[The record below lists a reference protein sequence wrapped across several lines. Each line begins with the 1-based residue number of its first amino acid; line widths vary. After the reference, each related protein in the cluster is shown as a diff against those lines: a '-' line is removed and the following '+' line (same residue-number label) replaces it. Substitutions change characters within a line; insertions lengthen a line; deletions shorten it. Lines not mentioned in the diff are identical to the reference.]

1 MNLIEILINI
11 VKEIRLSGFLDIAF
25 ISVFIYVILILFKQ
39 SKARFIL
46 TGIVL
51 LGIIYLAAQQLNL
64 SLTTSLLQAFFAV
77 IIIALIII
85 FQDEIR
91 RFFEQIALWSLNS
104 KLRAGT
110 QVSPNNREID
120 ILVETLPELADNKI
134 GALIVI
140 EGKNSIL
147 EYMEGGELLDGKL
160 SEALLKSI
168 FDPHSAGHDG
178 AVVIENGKIKLFAT
192 HLPLSTNFS
201 QLKNRGTRHAA
212 ALGLS
217 EVTDAL
223 CLVVSEERG
232 VISIARGGVL
242 KQIDSEQLKLILKD
256 FYNKNFPSVKK
267 MPTIHFRSNSKEK
280 IISIAAAILL
290 WFVFVH
296 ESRLVYRSFEV
307 PVKISSP
314 ASTLEIENITP
325 EIVNITFLGPRREF
339 YFFKAN
345 QVDLLLKIA
354 NPQPG
359 TEYLDISES
368 DLNFPEDLSLENI
381 VPKSVSVQIDQKHI
395 EKKTNSTK

>member
-11 VKEIRLSGFLDIAF
+11 VKEVRLSGFLDIAF

-39 SKARFIL
+39 SKARFIV

-51 LGIIYLAAQQLNL
+51 LGLIYLLAQQLNL
-64 SLTTSLLQAFFAV
+64 TLTTSLLQAFFAV

-104 KLRAGT
+104 KLRTRT
-110 QVSPNNREID
+110 QISPNDNEID
-120 ILVETLPELADNKI
+120 ILVETLSEFALNKI
-134 GALIVI
+134 GALVVL
-140 EGKNSIL
+140 EGKTSISDYL
-147 EYMEGGELLDGKL
+147 EGGELLDGIP

-168 FDPHSAGHDG
+168 FDPNSTGHDG
-178 AVVIENGKIKLFAT
+178 AVILEKGKINLFGA
-192 HLPLSTNFS
+192 HLPLSKNFS

-217 EVTDAL
+217 EVTDSL

-242 KQIDSEQLKLILKD
+242 KQIDSQELKLILKEY
-256 FYNKNFPSVKK
+256 YNQLFPLVKK

-280 IISIAAAILL
+280 IISIFAAILL

-307 PVKISSP
+307 PVKISNPVS
-314 ASTLEIENITP
+314 SLNIDKVEP
-325 EIVNITFLGPRREF
+325 DKVKVTFLGPRRDF

-354 NPQPG
+354 NPAPG
-359 TEYLDISES
+359 MKQIDITESHLKFSE
-368 DLNFPEDLSLENI
+368 NLSLENI
-381 VPKSVSVQIDQKHI
+381 EPSSVSVQINQNRN
-395 EKKTNSTK
+395 EQNENSNK

>member
-345 QVDLLLKIA
+345 QVDLLLKIV

>member
-51 LGIIYLAAQQLNL
+51 LGIIYIAAQQLNL

-110 QVSPNNREID
+110 QISPNDGEID

-140 EGKNSIL
+140 EGKNSIS

-168 FDPHSAGHDG
+168 FDPHSTGHDG
-178 AVVIENGKIKLFAT
+178 AVIIENGKIELFAA
-192 HLPLSTNFS
+192 HLPLSKNFS

-232 VISIARGGVL
+232 VISFARGGVL
-242 KQIDSEQLKLILKD
+242 KQIDSQQLKIILKD
-256 FYNKNFPSVKK
+256 FYNQEFPSVKK
-267 MPTIHFRSNSKEK
+267 LPAIHFRSNFKEK
-280 IISIAAAILL
+280 IISIAVAVLL

-296 ESRLVYRSFEV
+296 ESRLVYRSFEI

-314 ASTLEIENITP
+314 ASTLEIENISP
-325 EIVNITFLGPRREF
+325 EMVNITFLGPRREF

-345 QVDLLLKIA
+345 QVDLLLKIT

-381 VPKSVSVQIDQKHI
+381 VPKSVSVQIDQKNI
-395 EKKTNSTK
+395 DKKTNSSK

>member
-11 VKEIRLSGFLDIAF
+11 VKEVRLSGFLDIAF

-39 SKARFIL
+39 SKARFIV

-51 LGIIYLAAQQLNL
+51 LGLIYLLAQQLNL
-64 SLTTSLLQAFFAV
+64 TLTTSLLQAFFAV

-104 KLRAGT
+104 KLRASP
-110 QVSPNNREID
+110 QISPNDKEID
-120 ILVETLPELADNKI
+120 ILVETLPEFALNKI
-134 GALIVI
+134 GALIVL
-140 EGKNSIL
+140 EGRTSISDYL
-147 EYMEGGELLDGKL
+147 EGGELLDGML

-168 FDPHSAGHDG
+168 FDPNSTGHDG
-178 AVVIENGKIKLFAT
+178 AVVIENGKIKLFAA
-192 HLPLSTNFS
+192 HLPLSKNFS

-232 VISIARGGVL
+232 VISFARGGLL
-242 KQIDSEQLKLILKD
+242 KQIDSGQLKLILKE
-256 FYNKNFPSVKK
+256 FYNQISPSAKK

-280 IISIAAAILL
+280 IISIFAAILL

-307 PVKISSP
+307 PVKISNPVTSLKIDKVEP
-314 ASTLEIENITP
+314 DK
-325 EIVNITFLGPRREF
+325 VRVTFLGPRRGF

-359 TEYLDISES
+359 TEYVEISES
-368 DLNFPEDLSLENI
+368 HINFPEDLSLENI
-381 VPKSVSVQIDQKHI
+381 EPKRVTVQIDQKHI
-395 EKKTNSTK
+395 QKNTNSSN

>member
-1 MNLIEILINI
+1 MNLIEILVNI
-11 VKEIRLSGFLDIAF
+11 FKEIRLSGFLDIAF

-51 LGIIYLAAQQLNL
+51 LGIIYLVAQQLNL
-64 SLTTSLLQAFFAV
+64 SLTTSLLRAFFAV

-110 QVSPNNREID
+110 QISPNEREID
-120 ILVETLPELADNKI
+120 VLVETLSDLADHKI

-140 EGKNSIL
+140 EGKNPIS
-147 EYMEGGELLDGKL
+147 EYLEGGQLLDGKL

-178 AVVIENGKIKLFAT
+178 AVTIENGKIILFAA

-232 VISIARGGVL
+232 VISIAKGGML
-242 KQIDSEQLKLILKD
+242 KQIGSEQLKIILRD
-256 FYNKNFPSVKK
+256 FYDQKFPSVKK
-267 MPTIHFRSNSKEK
+267 MPAIHFRSNSKEK
-280 IISIAAAILL
+280 IISLAVAVLL

-307 PVKISSP
+307 PVHVSIPKSN
-314 ASTLEIENITP
+314 LEIENIEP
-325 EIVNITFLGPRREF
+325 EIVNITLLGPRREF

-354 NPQPG
+354 EPQPG
-359 TEYLDISES
+359 LEYLEISES
-368 DLNFPEDLSLENI
+368 DLDFPEDLSLENI
-381 VPKSVSVQIDQKHI
+381 APKSVSIEIDRKKL
-395 EKKTNSTK
+395 ERKTNSAK

>member
-1 MNLIEILINI
+1 LNLIEILINI

-51 LGIIYLAAQQLNL
+51 LGVIYLIAQQLNL
-64 SLTTSLLQAFFAV
+64 SLTTSLLRAFFAV

-91 RFFEQIALWSLNS
+91 RFFEQIALWSLSS
-104 KLRAGT
+104 KLRSGT
-110 QVSPNNREID
+110 QTSPNDREID
-120 ILVETLPELADNKI
+120 ILVQTLPDLADHKI
-134 GALIVI
+134 GAIIVI
-140 EGKNSIL
+140 EGNNSIS
-147 EYMEGGELLDGKL
+147 EFIEGGELLDGNL
-160 SEALLKSI
+160 SEALLKSL

-178 AVVIENGKIKLFAT
+178 AVIIENGKIKLFAA

-223 CLVVSEERG
+223 CLLVSEERG

-242 KQIDSEQLKLILKD
+242 TQIDSEQLKLILKD
-256 FYNKNFPSVKK
+256 FYYQKFPSVKK
-267 MPTIHFRSNSKEK
+267 MPAIHFRSNFKEK
-280 IISIAAAILL
+280 IISVAVAVLL

-296 ESRLVYRSFEV
+296 ESRLVYRSFEI
-307 PVKISSP
+307 PVKVSIP
-314 ASTLEIENITP
+314 ASTMEIENITP
-325 EIVNITFLGPRREF
+325 EMVNITFLGPRREF

-345 QVDLLLKIA
+345 QVDLLLKIT
-354 NPQPG
+354 NPQTG
-359 TEYLDISES
+359 TEHLEISES
-368 DLNFPEDLSLENI
+368 DLSFPEDLSLEN
-381 VPKSVSVQIDQKHI
+381 VAPKNVSVQIDQKHK
-395 EKKTNSTK
+395 EKKTKSTK

>member
-1 MNLIEILINI
+1 LNLIEIIINI
-11 VKEIRLSGFLDIAF
+11 VKEVRLSGFLDIAF

-39 SKARFIL
+39 SKARFIV

-51 LGIIYLAAQQLNL
+51 LGLIYLVAQQLNL
-64 SLTTSLLQAFFAV
+64 TLTTSVLQAFFAV

-91 RFFEQIALWSLNS
+91 RFFEQIALWSLKS
-104 KLRAGT
+104 KLRTNT
-110 QVSPNNREID
+110 QFTPHDEEID
-120 ILVETLPELADNKI
+120 LLVNTLPEFAVNKI

-140 EGKNSIL
+140 EGKTSISDYL
-147 EYMEGGELLDGKL
+147 EGGELLDGIM

-168 FDPHSAGHDG
+168 FDPNSTGHDG
-178 AVVIENGKIKLFAT
+178 AVVIEKGKIKLFAA
-192 HLPLSTNFS
+192 HLPLSKNFS

-232 VISIARGGVL
+232 AISFARNGLL
-242 KQIDSEQLKLILKD
+242 KQINSEQLKVILNE
-256 FYNKNFPSVKK
+256 FYNEIFPSARR
-267 MPTIHFRSNSKEK
+267 MPTIHFSSNSKEK
-280 IISIAAAILL
+280 IISIVAAVLL
-290 WFVFVH
+290 WFIFVH

-307 PVKISSP
+307 PVQISNPVS
-314 ASTLEIENITP
+314 SLNIDKVQP
-325 EIVNITFLGPRREF
+325 DKVKVTFLGPRREF

-345 QVDLLLKIA
+345 HVDLLLKMT

-359 TEYLDISES
+359 TEYVDISDS
-368 DLNFPEDLSLENI
+368 HLNFPEDLSLENI
-381 VPKSVSVQIDQKHI
+381 EPRSVSIKINQNQTDQNKSS
-395 EKKTNSTK
+395 NQ